1 MKGDS
6 FIPTC
11 APLLSVVTRTQG
23 SRDSPRPGALDVCPC
38 CCFRPKRIYCFSRMR
53 WLSRYQRRL
62 SPFSSFES
70 YKEGNLEWTQSCQKV
85 PYSLDLLG
93 PTLDSSILLEYMQL
107 SLWKMSNRK
116 QTYIAPF
123 LESNWRCIFGIHRGS
138 SFNNPNIY
146 IYASGQQNLG
156 ELFHSRTN
164 DWALEEHSF
173 SNNRNTK
180 KRVLILMSDT
190 GGGHRASAEA
200 LRAAFD
206 DLYPGQLDTMIVDL
220 WTQIVKGPFRNL
232 PKQYMFL
239 QRNPTLWKLT
249 WFYGVFPLSRCI
261 TEEFSYWIAHERVK
275 KAFLMYRPDIIV
287 SVHPLCQTLP
297 LRVLKDMGIR
307 ERIPFVT
314 VVTDLGSAH
323 PLWFHKDVDICF
335 VPTSRVRD
343 IARRCGVS
351 IHKIRQYG
359 LPVRPAFWKE
369 NRDKLAVRNELGL
382 EQIPTILIVGGGDG
396 MSGVGRIA
404 RALACRLSEEFA
416 SAQLVIICGR
426 NTALQQE
433 LSRMRW
439 PLPVYVKGFV
449 NNMSEWMAASD
460 CIVTKAGPGT
470 IAEALI
476 RGLPIFLY
484 GFLPGQEAGNVPF
497 VVENGVGFFE
507 SDPMRLAN
515 RVIQL
520 FREQSHLVQMSVQA
534 KNVGRPL
541 ATYQIAGDICD
552 LLWLQRTKPPIS
564 SPLEV
569 S

>member
-1 MKGDS
+1 
-6 FIPTC
+6 
-11 APLLSVVTRTQG
+11 
-23 SRDSPRPGALDVCPC
+23 
-38 CCFRPKRIYCFSRMR
+38 
-53 WLSRYQRRL
+53 
-62 SPFSSFES
+62 
-70 YKEGNLEWTQSCQKV
+70 
-85 PYSLDLLG
+85 
-93 PTLDSSILLEYMQL
+93 
-107 SLWKMSNRK
+107 
-116 QTYIAPF
+116 
-123 LESNWRCIFGIHRGS
+123 
-138 SFNNPNIY
+138 
-146 IYASGQQNLG
+146 
-156 ELFHSRTN
+156 
-164 DWALEEHSF
+164 
-173 SNNRNTK
+173 
-180 KRVLILMSDT
+180 
-190 GGGHRASAEA
+190 
-200 LRAAFD
+200 
-206 DLYPGQLDTMIVDL
+206 LDTVIVDL

-275 KAFLMYRPDIIV
+275 QAFLMYRPDLIV

-297 LRVLKDMGIR
+297 LRILKDMGIR

-335 VPTSRVRD
+335 VPTDRVRD

-351 IHKIRQYG
+351 INKIRQYG

-369 NRDKLAVRNELGL
+369 SRDKVAVRNELGL
-382 EQIPTILIVGGGDG
+382 EQAPTILIVGGGDG
-396 MSGVGRIA
+396 MSAVGRVA
-404 RALACRLSEEFA
+404 RALACRLSEEF
-416 SAQLVIICGR
+416 SYAQLVIICGR
-426 NTALQQE
+426 NVALQEE
-433 LSRMRW
+433 LSRMHW
-439 PLPVYVKGFV
+439 PLPVHVKGFV
-449 NNMSEWMAASD
+449 NNMSEWMTASD

-497 VVENGVGFFE
+497 VVENGVGLFE
-507 SDPMRLAN
+507 SDPLILAN
-515 RVIQL
+515 HVIEL
-520 FREQSHLVQMSVQA
+520 FREQSHLVQMSIQA

-541 ATYQIAGDICD
+541 ATYQIAKDICD
-552 LLWLQRTKPPIS
+552 LLWLQRTKSPVS